1 MLFKLLSSVLYYY
14 KKLVTP
20 RDYQI
25 ISEELEYTIDYRK
38 KYDIEDDFW
47 REESVDWDGV
57 MHEFYV
63 LATGKNFRHTIIPQN
78 VDNIILRIK
87 YWYNGKIYKVITSD
101 IDFVPSDPK
110 SNDIRFSI
118 PLSRAWLLDQDDK
131 PVRDITEKVRRYA
144 GPRNDFHGQD
154 VKLVDFLYYTRKTLK
169 DEYPKLLLLNTL
181 GMKKLVLTL
190 EDSTAHLRIP

>member
-78 VDNIILRIK
+78 VDNVILRIK

-101 IDFVPSDPK
+101 INFVPSEPK
-110 SNDIRFSI
+110 SNDVRFSI

-154 VKLVDFLYYTRKTLK
+154 VKLVDFLYYTQKTLK

-190 EDSTAHLRIP
+190 KDSTTDLRIP

>member
-47 REESVDWDGV
+47 REESMDWDGV

-78 VDNIILRIK
+78 VDNVILRIK

-101 IDFVPSDPK
+101 INFVPSEPK
-110 SNDIRFSI
+110 SNDVRFSI

-154 VKLVDFLYYTRKTLK
+154 VKLVDFLYYTQKTLK

-190 EDSTAHLRIP
+190 KDSTTDLRIP

>member
-47 REESVDWDGV
+47 REESMDWDGV

-78 VDNIILRIK
+78 VDNVILRIK
-87 YWYNGKIYKVITSD
+87 YWYNGKIYKVITND
-101 IDFVPSDPK
+101 INYVPSEPK
-110 SNDIRFSI
+110 SNDVRFSI

-144 GPRNDFHGQD
+144 GPMNDFHGQD

-181 GMKKLVLTL
+181 GMKKLLLTL

>member
-14 KKLVTP
+14 KKIVTP
-20 RDYQI
+20 QDYRI

-47 REESVDWDGV
+47 KEESVDWDGV

-78 VDNIILRIK
+78 VDNVILRIK
-87 YWYNGKIYKVITSD
+87 YWYNGKIYKVITND
-101 IDFVPSDPK
+101 INFVPSEPK
-110 SNDIRFSI
+110 SNDVRFSI

>member
-1 MLFKLLSSVLYYY
+1 M
-14 KKLVTP
+14 
-20 RDYQI
+20 
-25 ISEELEYTIDYRK
+25 
-38 KYDIEDDFW
+38 
-47 REESVDWDGV
+47 DWDGV

-78 VDNIILRIK
+78 VDNVILRIK

-101 IDFVPSDPK
+101 INFVPSEPK
-110 SNDIRFSI
+110 SNDVRFSI

-154 VKLVDFLYYTRKTLK
+154 VKLVDFLYYTQKTLK
-169 DEYPKLLLLNTL
+169 DEYPKLLLLNTM

-190 EDSTAHLRIP
+190 EDSTTDLRIP

>member
-1 MLFKLLSSVLYYY
+1 MFFKLLSSVLYYY

-78 VDNIILRIK
+78 VDNVILRIK

-101 IDFVPSDPK
+101 INFVPSEPK
-110 SNDIRFSI
+110 SNDVRFSI

-154 VKLVDFLYYTRKTLK
+154 VKLVDFLYYTQKTLK
-169 DEYPKLLLLNTL
+169 DEYPKLLLLNTM

-190 EDSTAHLRIP
+190 EDSTTDLRIP

>member
-14 KKLVTP
+14 KKIVTP
-20 RDYQI
+20 RDYRI

-47 REESVDWDGV
+47 KEESMDWDGV

-78 VDNIILRIK
+78 VDNVILRIK
-87 YWYNGKIYKVITSD
+87 YWYNGKIYKVITND
-101 IDFVPSDPK
+101 INFVPSEPK
-110 SNDIRFSI
+110 SNDVRFSI

>member
-20 RDYQI
+20 QDYRI

-78 VDNIILRIK
+78 VDNVILRIK

-101 IDFVPSDPK
+101 INFVPSEPK
-110 SNDIRFSI
+110 SNDVRFSI
-118 PLSRAWLLDQDDK
+118 PLSRVWLLDQDDK

-190 EDSTAHLRIP
+190 EDSTTDLRIP

>member
-14 KKLVTP
+14 KKIVTP
-20 RDYQI
+20 QDYRI

-47 REESVDWDGV
+47 KEESMDWDGV

-78 VDNIILRIK
+78 VDNVILRIK
-87 YWYNGKIYKVITSD
+87 YWYNGKIYKVITND
-101 IDFVPSDPK
+101 INFVPSEPK
-110 SNDIRFSI
+110 SNDVRFSI

>member
-47 REESVDWDGV
+47 REESMDWDGV

-78 VDNIILRIK
+78 VDNVILRIK

-101 IDFVPSDPK
+101 INFVPSEPK
-110 SNDIRFSI
+110 SNDVRFSI

-154 VKLVDFLYYTRKTLK
+154 VKLVDFLYYTQKTLK
-169 DEYPKLLLLNTL
+169 DEYPKLLLLNTM

-190 EDSTAHLRIP
+190 EDSTTDLRIP

>member
-14 KKLVTP
+14 KKIVTP
-20 RDYQI
+20 QDYRI

-47 REESVDWDGV
+47 REESMDWDGV

-78 VDNIILRIK
+78 VDNVILRIK
-87 YWYNGKIYKVITSD
+87 YWYNGKIYKVITND
-101 IDFVPSDPK
+101 INYVPSEPK
-110 SNDIRFSI
+110 SNDVRFSI

-181 GMKKLVLTL
+181 GMKKLLLTL

>member
-20 RDYQI
+20 QDYRI

-78 VDNIILRIK
+78 VDNVILRIK

-101 IDFVPSDPK
+101 INFVPSEPK
-110 SNDIRFSI
+110 SNDVRFSI

-154 VKLVDFLYYTRKTLK
+154 VKLVDFLYYTQKTLK

-190 EDSTAHLRIP
+190 KDSTTDLRIP

>member
-47 REESVDWDGV
+47 REESMDWDGV

-78 VDNIILRIK
+78 VDNVILRIK

-101 IDFVPSDPK
+101 INFVPSEPK
-110 SNDIRFSI
+110 SNDVRFSI
-118 PLSRAWLLDQDDK
+118 PLSRAWLLDKDDK

-154 VKLVDFLYYTRKTLK
+154 VKLVDFLYYTQKTLK

-190 EDSTAHLRIP
+190 KDSTTDLRIH

>member
-20 RDYQI
+20 QDYLI

-47 REESVDWDGV
+47 REESMDWDGV

-78 VDNIILRIK
+78 VDNVILRIK
-87 YWYNGKIYKVITSD
+87 YWCNGKIYKVITSD
-101 IDFVPSDPK
+101 INFVPSEPK
-110 SNDIRFSI
+110 SNDVRFSI

-154 VKLVDFLYYTRKTLK
+154 VKLVDFLYYTQKTLK

-190 EDSTAHLRIP
+190 KDSTTDLRIP

>member
-78 VDNIILRIK
+78 VDNVILRIK

-101 IDFVPSDPK
+101 INFVPSEPK
-110 SNDIRFSI
+110 SNDVRFSI

-154 VKLVDFLYYTRKTLK
+154 VKLVDFLYYTQKTLK
-169 DEYPKLLLLNTL
+169 DEYPKLLLLNTM

-190 EDSTAHLRIP
+190 EDSTTDLRIP